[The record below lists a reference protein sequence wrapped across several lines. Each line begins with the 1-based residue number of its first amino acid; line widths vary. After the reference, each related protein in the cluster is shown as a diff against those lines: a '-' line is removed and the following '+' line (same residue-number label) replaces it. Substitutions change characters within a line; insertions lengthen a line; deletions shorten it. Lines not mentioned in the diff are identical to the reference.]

1 MPGNGRRISDRHP
14 LPLGGR
20 APEPAPGLNRER
32 RPKGDKRAGGIIAHL
47 RNQRNL
53 RFRQRPSK
61 NTTALRLT
69 LRNACITITT
79 KRHRRRAS
87 APAPRSIAASRVSA
101 PFTRDIDN
109 RIMRPRSAGGTTQDR
124 GRGRFQTRPCPHDPR
139 RCPPEV
145 EDRLGR
151 NADRQ
156 PGPGHCG
163 IVAQVLGCG
172 RMTPAPTSKP
182 DGHPQD
188 AGATLVVAVAPRGL
202 TVQGPSESRK
212 HPADV

>member
-1 MPGNGRRISDRHP
+1 MPAEAECHVPFVKRKGTRKSEATFAGDARAAGW
-14 LPLGGR
+14 GGR
-20 APEPAPGLNRER
+20 LSPNPKSPANP
-32 RPKGDKRAGGIIAHL
+32 
-47 RNQRNL
+47 
-53 RFRQRPSK
+53 
-61 NTTALRLT
+61 RLT
-69 LRNACITITT
+69 LRNACTTITT

-87 APAPRSIAASRVSA
+87 APAPRRIAASRVSA
-101 PFTRDIDN
+101 PFRKDIDN
-109 RIMRPRSAGGTTQDR
+109 RIMKPRSAGGTTQDR
-124 GRGRFQTRPCPHDPR
+124 GRGRFQTRPCPHGPR

-156 PGPGHCG
+156 PGHCG

-188 AGATLVVAVAPRGL
+188 VRATLVVALAPRGL

>member
-61 NTTALRLT
+61 NTTALRLI

-87 APAPRSIAASRVSA
+87 PPAPRSIAASRVSA

-109 RIMRPRSAGGTTQDR
+109 RIMKPRSAGGMTQDR
-124 GRGRFQTRPCPHDPR
+124 GRGRFQTRPCPHGPR

-156 PGPGHCG
+156 PGHCG

-188 AGATLVVAVAPRGL
+188 VARATLVVALAPRGL

>member
-1 MPGNGRRISDRHP
+1 MPGAAGRRGRP
-14 LPLGGR
+14 LSPPWER
-20 APEPAPGLNRER
+20 ARACPGLEPGVRGIR
-32 RPKGDKRAGGIIAHL
+32 GRGGQGDKRRRGIIAHL

-53 RFRQRPSK
+53 RFRQRSSK
-61 NTTALRLT
+61 NTTVPRLT
-69 LRNACITITT
+69 SHNACTTITT
-79 KRHRRRAS
+79 KRHRRSAS

-101 PFTRDIDN
+101 PFRKDIDN
-109 RIMRPRSAGGTTQDR
+109 RIMKPRSAGGMTQDR
-124 GRGRFQTRPCPHDPR
+124 GRGRFQTRPCPHGPR

-156 PGPGHCG
+156 PGHCG

-188 AGATLVVAVAPRGL
+188 GRGDPCGRPRPG
-202 TVQGPSESRK
+202 V
-212 HPADV
+212 